1 MDPHSRSSLDSP
13 TKLDRAR
20 VAPRG
25 RARWLLTLYPDAC
38 EAGGCLQSA
47 GGSSGGDSWW
57 EPEPGRSAFE
67 AARRARGQVR
77 RYCAANRLNRLGDV
91 TYAGAGC
98 FDPLQLRADVAEFFK
113 RLRCAVGIPF
123 PYLWVTEWHKSHG
136 LHAHLA
142 VNRFIPW
149 GQIVEAWGRGHVWIH
164 YHGDLPVGSG
174 ALGEARV
181 NGRYLAKYIGKDF
194 GHGSATGLHRYEVA
208 EGFQPR
214 RVRLVGESATE
225 VVGRASALMGCEPEV
240 RWDSASE
247 ETWAGPPAVWVSW
260 AP

>member
-1 MDPHSRSSLDSP
+1 VDPHSRSSLDSP

-149 GQIVEAWGRGHVWIH
+149 GADRGSVGARARLDSLPRGPTGRVRRAGRGEGQRAVPGEVHRQGLRAWLGH
-164 YHGDLPVGSG
+164 WASPLRGSG
-174 ALGEARV
+174 RLPAPSCAAC
-181 NGRYLAKYIGKDF
+181 GRERNRSRRACVGAY
-194 GHGSATGLHRYEVA
+194 GL
-208 EGFQPR
+208 
-214 RVRLVGESATE
+214 
-225 VVGRASALMGCEPEV
+225 
-240 RWDSASE
+240 
-247 ETWAGPPAVWVSW
+247 
-260 AP
+260 